1 LFIKNQFNYKGRTY
15 KKNKYTNMA
24 TLKPSYANK
33 ASITISLNN
42 LANNAVATSNAIDN
56 SSNLYQDALVEVI
69 IKGTAAANAFCDV
82 RLLCSEDN
90 SAWGTWESAIRLGT
104 IDLSV
109 SPNTGHFSL
118 VNMLYQMPK
127 YWKLAVKNVT
137 GNALAAADNSAS
149 YQGINVISA

>member
-1 LFIKNQFNYKGRTY
+1 
-15 KKNKYTNMA
+15 MA
-24 TLKPSYANK
+24 TLKPSYGSK
-33 ASITISLNN
+33 TSITISLNS
-42 LANNAVATSNAIDN
+42 LANGSVATSNAIDN
-56 SSNLYQDALVEVI
+56 SSTLYQDALIEVTI
-69 IKGTAAANAFCDV
+69 SGTAATNAYCDV
-82 RLLCSEDN
+82 RLLVSEDN